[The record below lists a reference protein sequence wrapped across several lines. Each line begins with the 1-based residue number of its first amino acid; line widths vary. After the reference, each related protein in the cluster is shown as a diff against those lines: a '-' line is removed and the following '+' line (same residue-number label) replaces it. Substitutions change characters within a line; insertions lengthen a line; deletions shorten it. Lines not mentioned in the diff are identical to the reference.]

1 MLRDRARKRT
11 TNSGRPEWWPSFCGR
26 LLDFEHDGLYGTFK
40 SKWSST
46 HNHPMIKIQHSPK
59 TVGGLTSIV
68 EYCHRLSKLEN
79 KAIGL
84 VIPRFLISW
93 GTKAG
98 LRKTFTPAK
107 WSIINYNCKTNSNV
121 VSRSYFILLHSWNQL
136 NMQHFRKPGK
146 TRENMGKPPST
157 TATSTHGCSMIK
169 RLRSIQESFWNPYVK
184 HFCSI
189 AADRHPAWICKK
201 EKIQCNNWSKWAPA
215 SSCQKTHCVTM
226 ARTHASNDL
235 SGP

>member
-93 GTKAG
+93 GIKAG

-107 WSIINYNCKTNSNV
+107 WSIITAKQTQMLWAVPISSYCTPGTNWTCNTSE
-121 VSRSYFILLHSWNQL
+121 NQG
-136 NMQHFRKPGK
+136 KPGK
-146 TRENMGKPPST
+146 TWENHLPPLLRVHMDAAWSSDSDQSRSPFGTHTSST
-157 TATSTHGCSMIK
+157 
-169 RLRSIQESFWNPYVK
+169 FVP
-184 HFCSI
+184 
-189 AADRHPAWICKK
+189 
-201 EKIQCNNWSKWAPA
+201 
-215 SSCQKTHCVTM
+215 
-226 ARTHASNDL
+226 
-235 SGP
+235 